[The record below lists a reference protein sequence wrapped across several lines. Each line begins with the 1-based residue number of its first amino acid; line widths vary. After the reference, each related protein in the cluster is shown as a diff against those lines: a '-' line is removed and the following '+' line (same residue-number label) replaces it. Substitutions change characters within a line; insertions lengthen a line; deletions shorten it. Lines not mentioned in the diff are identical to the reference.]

1 MVIGDIRPPLCFR
14 FVAVDILMNKFI
26 IEGLHSP
33 YTLAPRVTDDAFLF
47 DCARRCTCFLSIT

>member
-1 MVIGDIRPPLCFR
+1 MVIGDIRPPLRFP

-26 IEGLHSP
+26 VKGLHSP

-47 DCARRCTCFLSIT
+47 DFAWCCMCLLSIT